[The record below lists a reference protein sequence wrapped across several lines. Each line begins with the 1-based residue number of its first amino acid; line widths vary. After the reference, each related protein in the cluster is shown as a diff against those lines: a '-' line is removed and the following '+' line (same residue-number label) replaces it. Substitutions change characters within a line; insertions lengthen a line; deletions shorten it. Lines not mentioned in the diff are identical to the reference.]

1 MTVRELIQ
9 EVLHEIA
16 GEPLRFAVEFLQFL
30 LLVVIIR
37 FFLRRSVGP
46 DLKKRRE
53 RIAAEVEK
61 ADQADAAFAAAQHQA
76 AALEA
81 GARAEAR
88 RTIEAARTAAQDE
101 RRAGLDQA
109 EQETKAILLQAQQ
122 TVETEKDKVSSEA
135 SEELVT
141 LITVVSR
148 RFIEE
153 SLSESERQAV
163 TQKLILSSLQEME
176 GTASRP

>member
-1 MTVRELIQ
+1 MRELIQ
-9 EVLHEIA
+9 EVLREIA
-16 GEPLRFAVEFLQFL
+16 GEPLRFAVEIVQFL

-37 FFLRRSVGP
+37 VLLRRSVGP

-61 ADQADAAFAAAQHQA
+61 AEQADAAFAAARHQA
-76 AALEA
+76 AALTAE
-81 GARAEAR
+81 ARAEAQR
-88 RTIEAARTAAQDE
+88 SIEAARTAAQDE
-101 RRAGLDQA
+101 RQAGLDQA
-109 EQETKAILLQAQQ
+109 EQEARAILLQAQQ
-122 TVETEKDKVSSEA
+122 TVETEKGKVASEA

-153 SLSESERQAV
+153 SLSESERRTV
-163 TQKLILSSLQEME
+163 THELILASLKELE
-176 GTASRP
+176 GSASRP